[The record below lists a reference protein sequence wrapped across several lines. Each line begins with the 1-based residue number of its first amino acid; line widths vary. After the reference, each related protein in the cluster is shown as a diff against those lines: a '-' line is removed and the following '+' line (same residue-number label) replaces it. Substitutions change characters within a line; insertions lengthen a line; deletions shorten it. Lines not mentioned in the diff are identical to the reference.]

1 MDFDQIA
8 KELGIT
14 KREAIKAY
22 ETAMK
27 KLKMPSKDNQNFW
40 EYVNIYLRG
49 DNKDGITS
57 TE

>member
-22 ETAMK
+22 ESAMK
-27 KLKMPSKDNQNFW
+27 KLKMPSKDNQRFW
-40 EYVNIYLRG
+40 EYINILLRG
-49 DNKDGITS
+49 DNKDGIIS
-57 TE
+57 AE